1 MRLIFYVFGIILSAT
16 TSFADPRFWQ
26 YEFPETD
33 FQKTS
38 LESWLE
44 IRSGGVGKDG
54 IPALDHV
61 EMIAVAAANI
71 PATEPVITLELAGQA
86 PRAYPLRYMTWHE
99 IVNDYVGDI
108 PFTVTFCPL
117 CNSAI
122 VFDRRVQGQVLDFG
136 VTGQLRNSDMVM
148 YDRQTF
154 TWWQQAVGQGIV
166 GELTGV
172 ELTVFPS
179 WMESFADFQARN
191 PTGVVM
197 DEPKY
202 SRPYG
207 NNPYRGYDSSARPFL
222 FNGEFPPHG
231 IEPLGTC
238 GARRRS
244 RLATQP
250 IFGWDQRDQRGW
262 YHPDMGRRA
271 GLSPRSDIHR
281 NQSQNRRDPHT

>member
-1 MRLIFYVFGIILSAT
+1 MRVIFYVLGIILSAS

-61 EMIAVAAANI
+61 DMIAVADANI
-71 PATEPVITLELAGQA
+71 PATEPVITLELVGQA

-99 IVNDYVGDI
+99 IVNDFVGDV

-166 GELTGV
+166 GELMGV

-179 WMESFADFQARN
+179 WMESFGDFQARN

-197 DEPKY
+197 AEPKY
-202 SRPYG
+202 SRPATTPIADMTATHVRFCLTVNFHPTVLNLWHVWCASEIAPG
-207 NNPYRGYDSSARPFL
+207 HLADFQMGS
-222 FNGEFPPHG
+222 E
-231 IEPLGTC
+231 
-238 GARRRS
+238 
-244 RLATQP
+244 RL
-250 IFGWDQRDQRGW
+250 IR
-262 YHPDMGRRA
+262 
-271 GLSPRSDIHR
+271 LVSP
-281 NQSQNRRDPHT
+281 

>member
-1 MRLIFYVFGIILSAT
+1 MQRQKHMRLIFYVFGIILSAT
-16 TSFADPRFWQ
+16 ISFADPRFWR
-26 YEFPETD
+26 YEFPETN

-71 PATEPVITLELAGQA
+71 PTTEPVITLELAGQA
-86 PRAYPLRYMTWHE
+86 ARAYPLRYMTWHE
-99 IVNDYVGDI
+99 IVNDYVGEI

-154 TWWQQAVGQGIV
+154 TWLQQAVGQGIV

-179 WMESFADFQARN
+179 WMESFADFQACN
-191 PTGVVM
+191 PTGVIM

-231 IEPLGTC
+231 IEPMARVVRVEDRAWPLSWFLGGIREIKEAGITLTWE
-238 GARRRS
+238 GEQA
-244 RLATQP
+244 LALYQ
-250 IFGWDQRDQRGW
+250 
-262 YHPDMGRRA
+262 
-271 GLSPRSDIHR
+271 
-281 NQSQNRRDPHT
+281 